1 MKNYT
6 YNLIGNK
13 RYEIT
18 TTYEGQEIKFDVV
31 VATGE
36 EQIDELVQFYLDGLS
51 KPMVTY
57 TPSYRDKRKSEYPDI
72 GDQLDALWKG
82 GDALIEMA
90 AQIQA
95 VKDKYPKPE

>member
-18 TTYEGQEIKFDVV
+18 TNYEGEEITFHVV

-36 EQIDELVQFYLDGLS
+36 EQIDELVQFHLDTLS

-57 TPSYRDKRKSEYPDI
+57 TPSYRDKRKAEYPEI

-82 GDALIEMA
+82 GEALAEMSA
-90 AQIQA
+90 RIQA
-95 VKDKYPKPE
+95 VKTKYPKPE